1 MWWVVIGVGRACGT
15 PKKLD
20 HFFFLILL
28 GHYNHDEGDFSHISG
43 SLYPIFLTKWDP
55 LLVADMNLKLVPNT
69 NYCSTDGFP
78 QDIIACS

>member
-20 HFFFLILL
+20 HFFFFNL
-28 GHYNHDEGDFSHISG
+28 GHYNHDEGDFSHVSG
-43 SLYPIFLTKWDP
+43 SLYLIFLTKWDP

-69 NYCSTDGFP
+69 NYCSTDGFS